1 MNDIVAAFG
10 LKNHPFD
17 KDIKSSQAIETS
29 PLSECTARLDYMKRR
44 YGIMLLTGDPGVG
57 KSIAI
62 RRFVDSLNDNLYRP
76 LYTPLST
83 LKSTDLLRHIND
95 LLGLPNRASKAVAYR
110 QIQHE
115 ILDSREQRG
124 KTVVLIIDE
133 AQLLQVGPLQ
143 ELRLLTNFKMDSAD
157 PFILIL
163 AGQSDM
169 RRTMDFAVM
178 EPLAQ
183 RMAMRFHMP
192 ALSRDETRAYVTG
205 HMKLAGA
212 NEPIF
217 DDSAVDALYEL
228 SHGIPRRIG
237 VMAVQAM
244 TCAMFANQRTVNAD
258 TVMTVK
264 QGG

>member
-1 MNDIVAAFG
+1 MNDLLATFG
-10 LKNHPFD
+10 LKRYPFD
-17 KDIKSSQAIETS
+17 KDIKSSQAVETTS
-29 PLSECTARLDYMKRR
+29 LAECTARLDYMKRR
-44 YGIMLLTGDPGVG
+44 QGIMLLTGDPGVG
-57 KSIAI
+57 KSIAL

-83 LKSTDLLRHIND
+83 LKGTDLLRHINA
-95 LLGLPNRASKAVAYR
+95 LLGLPNRASKAVVYR
-110 QIQHE
+110 QIQRE

-124 KTVVLIIDE
+124 KTVVIIIDE

-163 AGQSDM
+163 AGQSEM

-183 RMAMRFHMP
+183 RLTMRFHMP
-192 ALSRDETRAYVTG
+192 ALGRDEVHKYVEG
-205 HMKLAGA
+205 QMKLAGA
-212 NEPIF
+212 HEPIF
-217 DDSAVDALYEL
+217 DDSAIDALHEL
-228 SHGIPRRIG
+228 GHGIPRRIG
-237 VMAVQAM
+237 TIAVQAL
-244 TCAMFANQRTVNAD
+244 TCAMFAHERTINAD
-258 TVMTVK
+258 TIMTVK